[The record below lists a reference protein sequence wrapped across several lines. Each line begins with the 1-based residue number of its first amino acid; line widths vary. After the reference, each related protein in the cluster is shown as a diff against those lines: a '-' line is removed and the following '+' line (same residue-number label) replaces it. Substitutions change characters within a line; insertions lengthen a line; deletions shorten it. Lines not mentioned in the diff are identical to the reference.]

1 MASYFDLIKKKDKL
15 APEYEQQ
22 TSITSDEGVAMRGV
36 QDIQQPTISQAVDAS
51 DAYQGAEQKMEEASN
66 LAHGMSANPTA
77 YERIQ
82 AGQDPFAVLLE
93 RNYNEDRAALERQ
106 RKAEVLGN
114 LATVFGQS
122 IASAA
127 GARQFKPVQS
137 NVAAYNNALDKLRQN
152 YNNTLANYALTEA
165 RADRNAEIAAQQA
178 ELKFAKDVA
187 LAELKNKQQ
196 MGLLTARQ
204 VFDDAQRIAKAKDAR
219 ELEEYRQKAIS
230 DRAKYSAAASAA
242 RQAASDEAAMER
254 AKLNAKNKK
263 SGSSKVRT
271 IRVMNEDGTE
281 ETIEYDES
289 KQGAIISLYD
299 DMKKLTEQN
308 PEKYGTALEDLE
320 VKFGEGG
327 TRADKAMTII
337 AQRIKNFPELTEKFR
352 DIIGQKEE
360 DDDKTIPLWDS
371 EEEEQKIK
379 LDYWSK

>member
-36 QDIQQPTISQAVDAS
+36 SDIQQPTITETVGAS
-51 DAYQGAEQKMEEASN
+51 GADAYQGAEQKMEEASN
-66 LAHGMSANPTA
+66 LTHGMSANPTA

-82 AGQDPFAVLLE
+82 AGQDPFAALLE
-93 RNYNEDRAALERQ
+93 RNYNEDKASLERQ

-196 MGLLTARQ
+196 MGLLTAKQ
-204 VFDDAQRIAKAKDAR
+204 VFDDAQRIAKAKDAQ
-219 ELEEYRQKAIS
+219 EL
-230 DRAKYSAAASAA
+230 AKINNEAALQRTRTSAAASAA
-242 RQAASDEAAMER
+242 RQKASDDAAMER
-254 AKLNAKNKK
+254 KKYEVDNKGGSQ
-263 SGSSKVRT
+263 SGKRS
-271 IRVMNEDGTE
+271 IRLKYDDGTE
-281 ETIEYDES
+281 ETVTYDKSME
-289 KQGAIISLYD
+289 GAISSLYER
-299 DMKKLTEQN
+299 MRQLVTEN
-308 PEKYGTALEDLE
+308 PGKYGTSLDELKLRFED
-320 VKFGEGG
+320 GG
-327 TRADKAMTII
+327 DSASKIMSIVARKIG
-337 AQRIKNFPELTEKFR
+337 NFPELAPEFNE
-352 DIIGQKEE
+352 IIGRKQE
-360 DDDKTIPLWDS
+360 DESWSLKDD
-371 EEEEQKIK
+371 EEEG
-379 LDYWSK
+379 WSLK

>member
-36 QDIQQPTISQAVDAS
+36 SDIQQPTITETVGAS
-51 DAYQGAEQKMEEASN
+51 GADAYQGAEQKMEEASN
-66 LAHGMSANPTA
+66 LTHGMSANPTA

-82 AGQDPFAVLLE
+82 AGQDPFAALLE
-93 RNYNEDRAALERQ
+93 RNYNEDKASLERQ

-137 NVAAYNNALDKLRQN
+137 DVAAYNNALDKLRQN

-196 MGLLTARQ
+196 MGLLTAKQ
-204 VFDDAQRIAKAKDAR
+204 VFDDAQRIAKAKDAQ
-219 ELEEYRQKAIS
+219 EL
-230 DRAKYSAAASAA
+230 AKINNEAALKRTQTTAAAAAA
-242 RQAASDEAAMER
+242 RQKASDEAAMVRKKYEVD
-254 AKLNAKNKK
+254 NKK
-263 SGSSKVRT
+263 SGSGSSNMRS

-281 ETIEYDES
+281 ETIDYDKS
-289 KQGAIISLYD
+289 KEGAILSLYA
-299 DMKKLTEQN
+299 DMKKLTQEN
-308 PEKYGTALEDLE
+308 PEKYGTGLEDLE
-320 VKFGEGG
+320 LKFGEGG
-327 TRADKAMTII
+327 TRSDKAMTII
-337 AQRIKNFPELTEKFR
+337 AQRIKDFPELTKKFR
-352 DIIGQKEE
+352 DIIGEKKK
-360 DDDKTIPLWDS
+360 DDESWSLKDG
-371 EEEEQKIK
+371 EEEG
-379 LDYWSK
+379 WSLK

>member
-22 TSITSDEGVAMRGV
+22 SSITSNEGVAMRGV
-36 QDIQQPTISQAVDAS
+36 QDIKQPTITETVGAS
-51 DAYQGAEQKMEEASN
+51 GADAYQNAGQKMEEASN
-66 LAHGMSANPTA
+66 LAHGMSANPTP

-82 AGQDPFAVLLE
+82 AGQDPFAALLE
-93 RNYNEDRAALERQ
+93 RNYNEDKASLERQ

-137 NVAAYNNALDKLRQN
+137 NVPAYNNALDKLRQN

-204 VFDDAQRIAKAKDAR
+204 VFDNAQRIEKAKDAK
-219 ELEEYRQKAIS
+219 ELAKINNEAALQRTRTTAAAAAARQKAS
-230 DRAKYSAAASAA
+230 DA
-242 RQAASDEAAMER
+242 AAMER
-254 AKLNAKNKK
+254 KKYEVDNKK
-263 SGSSKVRT
+263 SGSASNKKT

-281 ETIEYDES
+281 ETIEYDKS
-289 KQGAIISLYD
+289 KDGAIISLYD
-299 DMKKLTEQN
+299 DMKKLTEEN
-308 PEKYGTALEDLE
+308 PGKYGTALEDLE
-320 VKFGEGG
+320 VKLGEGG

-337 AQRIKNFPELTEKFR
+337 AQRIKNFPELTDKFR
-352 DIIGQKEE
+352 DIIGQEKEDE
-360 DDDKTIPLWDS
+360 SWSLKDD
-371 EEEEQKIK
+371 EEEG
-379 LDYWSK
+379 WSLK